1 MNDAWSGDLTA
12 DSEGQLRRNV
22 STLFMCGMLKICLQR
37 RQSPI
42 LFEGDQKCVTVS
54 TMGCRLSQSLSWPS
68 HPSPQ
73 PQCSSLPLFPSH
85 LISTGST
92 GRINLMTFNNTYE
105 MGPWYSS
112 MSGDGETCKI
122 LVGPDCYGEEG
133 GVKDTM
139 TPQIHMAMII
149 ACIHLAAVPF
159 NFLRKIS
166 VLYPLDPLSLP
177 QARLGSFNAF
187 KLRIFTAACFFRA
200 VIITHNSLDK
210 IGSKI
215 IVISQLIECFAR
227 ASCCRMACLLFDM
240 TIYVQQFVENRQW
253 MNHEIAL
260 GQHMDKTGYRKEAA
274 VKIEKA
280 NALKLPSYLNT
291 APTEAGFPRLHP
303 KLPRWSTWS
312 PWPPCCSLRR
322 SIQLVWPGML
332 RTFYRVW

>member
-1 MNDAWSGDLTA
+1 
-12 DSEGQLRRNV
+12 
-22 STLFMCGMLKICLQR
+22 
-37 RQSPI
+37 
-42 LFEGDQKCVTVS
+42 
-54 TMGCRLSQSLSWPS
+54 
-68 HPSPQ
+68 
-73 PQCSSLPLFPSH
+73 
-85 LISTGST
+85 
-92 GRINLMTFNNTYE
+92 MTFDNTYE
-105 MGPWYSS
+105 IGPWYSS
-112 MSGDGETCKI
+112 MSGDWETCKI

-187 KLRIFTAACFFRA
+187 TLRIFTAACFFWA

-240 TIYVQQFVENRQW
+240 TIYVQQFVKNRQW
-253 MNHEIAL
+253 INYEIAW
-260 GQHMDKTGYRKEAA
+260 GQHIDKTAYRKEAA
-274 VKIEKA
+274 IKIAKS
-280 NALKLPSYLNT
+280 NALKLPSYLITSSWALSQRLYLCPN
-291 APTEAGFPRLHP
+291 ASRGINWPRRHKTKIYILGDQVV
-303 KLPRWSTWS
+303 
-312 PWPPCCSLRR
+312 CSLAN
-322 SIQLVWPGML
+322 IIL
-332 RTFYRVW
+332 RCIFMSKLLF